1 MRIGIDID
9 DTLTDIKD
17 ELYQAATNYAT
28 TLGKKIESINNF
40 EDKNNNGNKW
50 QEVFHFDYQELKY
63 FLKEIQEEIT
73 KKATPREYVVDAIR
87 KLKKDGNEIIIITAR
102 DSEFHDNPYKYS
114 KDWLDKNNIYY
125 DKLVVNKR
133 DKKKACIEESIDLF
147 IDDSESNCLA
157 VESAGIKSIKVGNN
171 RSNRN
176 LTFFN
181 DWKDIYNYIQENY
194 SK

>member
-17 ELYQAATNYAT
+17 ELYQAAANYAIS
-28 TLGKKIESINNF
+28 LGKKIEPINNF
-40 EDKNNNGNKW
+40 EDKHNNGNKW
-50 QEVFHFDYQELKY
+50 QEVFHFNYQELRY